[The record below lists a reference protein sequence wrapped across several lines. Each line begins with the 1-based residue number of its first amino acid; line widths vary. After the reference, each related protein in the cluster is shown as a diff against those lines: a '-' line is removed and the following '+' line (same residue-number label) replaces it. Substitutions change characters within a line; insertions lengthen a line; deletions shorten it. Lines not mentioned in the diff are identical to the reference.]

1 MRTLRQAIVVAIGL
15 SVLLPSA
22 EPWSQN
28 RYRPAPGSP
37 RVATSPGNVGNPSE
51 QVYIVQLAE
60 PPATARLASARRG
73 HHRGHRRFN
82 AKAPEVRAYV
92 DRLKNSHD
100 QLLGKISSYDRKVYS
115 YGYTFNGFAVRLN
128 EQQAAKLKTRRGVVN
143 VWKDHLRRVETANSP
158 AFLGLTNLVG
168 GLTADLGLRGEDVI
182 IGVIDSGITQEH
194 PSFAER
200 REIEPPRL
208 CRGVFGDSL
217 LGLFLCARFEGKTES
232 EFGPPPDNWNGVCEA
247 GENFAA
253 DACNNKL
260 IGARFY
266 RAGFD
271 LISTRDVNEF
281 DSPRDADGHGT
292 HIASIAAGN
301 SVPATLFGA
310 SIGTVSGMAPRA
322 RIAVYKACWLEPG
335 GFRASCSVAD
345 LQRAIEDAVEDGVD
359 IINYSI
365 GDPDNSL
372 DDPDDF
378 ALLAAADAGIL
389 SVVAAGNEGPTPATI
404 LSPGGTPWVL
414 TAGATSRAGEK
425 FEEAI
430 QVTQPES
437 IAGNYAS
444 REASFTPSL
453 SAVGPITGLLELVN
467 DDIAGFSTDGSLG
480 TFNDGCEPFVNGS
493 SVQGRI
499 ALIQRGFCTFQIKV
513 ENAQSAGAI
522 AVVVFNNQGDPIL
535 MSGTRNTVTI
545 PAVMIGEADG
555 ILLRDRIATG
565 ETVEVTL
572 DKSLLFSVADSGNVM
587 GSFSSRGPNLTD
599 PGFLKPDVVAPGVN
613 ILAGQTPDV
622 ANGIRGE
629 LFQYLSGSSQ
639 SVPHVAGI
647 AALIKEAHPEWSPAA
662 IKSALMTTA
671 RQDILKENRQT
682 PADSFD
688 MGAGHIVP
696 NQAVDPGLVY
706 EITTADYDAYLCGTF
721 ASRLTAP
728 ECAALLGANP
738 APSGESLNL
747 PSMAVAELV
756 TSATVTRT
764 VTNVGP
770 AEQYTVS
777 VEAPAGIGVSVRP
790 TMLSLGSGQ
799 SANYEITFTNLGA
812 APNEWN
818 AGSLTWE
825 TTTHLVRSPLVVRTA
840 PILVPEQVDGQGG
853 SGSVQI
859 PVQFGYT
866 GSYSVTVGG
875 LQEACLLAGRAIDLE
890 LGCPPPANFTV
901 ADDPDDTYELLGDDD
916 LPAWIHRVEF
926 VVPADQAFLRVSTF
940 QRFVDDGT
948 GDDDLDLFVYRCLA
962 PGDATLPCTLFE
974 SQGAGGEGV
983 TFTADEEINIPYPV
997 AGRYIV
1003 DIHGFETDEITGG
1016 PGAAT
1021 SLFVWSIDENIDRG
1035 NLVLSGAPDNVT
1047 AGSMSSIAASW
1058 QSLAPAL
1065 YLGGV
1070 MHFGVDQNG
1079 DSIATDNFGDPLIT
1093 LINIDAN

>member
-1 MRTLRQAIVVAIGL
+1 MKKLRQVFAVAIGL

-22 EPWSQN
+22 AIWPQIKPESL
-28 RYRPAPGSP
+28 PGSS
-37 RVATSPGNVGNPSE
+37 RVATSPGSVGNPSE

-60 PPATARLASARRG
+60 PPATARVASTRRG
-73 HHRGHRRFN
+73 RQHGHRRFN

-100 QLLGKISSYDRKVYS
+100 QLLGKIGSYDRKIYS

-128 EQQAAKLKTRRGVVN
+128 EQQAAKLKTRRGVVG

-158 AFLGLTNLVG
+158 AFLGLTNPVG
-168 GLTADLGLRGEDVI
+168 GLTADLGLRGEGVI

-194 PSFAER
+194 PSFSER
-200 REIEPPRL
+200 RQLEPPRL
-208 CRGVFGDSL
+208 CRGAFGDSL
-217 LGLFLCARFEGKTES
+217 LGLFLCRRFDTES
-232 EFGPPPDNWNGVCEA
+232 ESEYGPPPASWNGVCEA
-247 GENFAA
+247 GENFGA

-322 RIAVYKACWLEPG
+322 RIAVYKACWLESG
-335 GFRASCSVAD
+335 GFRSVCSVAD
-345 LQRAIEDAVEDGVD
+345 LQQAIEDAVKDGVD

-365 GDPDNSL
+365 SDSADSL
-372 DDPDDF
+372 DDPDDL

-389 SVVAAGNEGPTPATI
+389 SVVAAGNEGPMAETI
-404 LSPGGTPWVL
+404 LGPGGTPWVL

-430 QVTQPES
+430 RVNQPVS

-444 REASFTPSL
+444 REAAFTPSL
-453 SAVGPITGLLELVN
+453 STVGPITGLLELVN
-467 DDIAGFSTDGSLG
+467 DDFLGIDSEGTLG
-480 TFNDGCEPFVNGS
+480 TFDDGCETFVNGS

-499 ALIQRGFCTFQIKV
+499 AFIQRGLCEFQIKV

-535 MSGTRNTVTI
+535 MGGIRNTVTI

-555 ILLRDRIATG
+555 MLLRDRIATG

-572 DKSLLFSVADSGNVM
+572 DQSVLFSVADTGNAVD
-587 GSFSSRGPNLTD
+587 SFSARGPNLTD
-599 PGFLKPDVVAPGVN
+599 LNFLKPDVVAPGVN

-629 LFQYLSGSSQ
+629 LFQYLSGTSQ

-647 AALIKEAHPEWSPAA
+647 AALIAEAHPQWSPTA

-671 RQDILKENRQT
+671 RQDIVKEDRQT
-682 PADSFD
+682 PADAFD
-688 MGAGHIVP
+688 MGAGHIAP

-706 EITTADYDAYLCGTF
+706 ETTTEDFDAYLCGT
-721 ASRLTAP
+721 STPRLSDS

-738 APSGESLNL
+738 APSGEALNL
-747 PSMAVAELV
+747 PSIAVSVLGA
-756 TSATVTRT
+756 TTTVTRT

-770 AEQYTVS
+770 AEQYSVS
-777 VEAPAGIGVSVRP
+777 VTAPTAIGVSVSP
-790 TMLSLGSGQ
+790 TMLSLGSGE
-799 SANYEITFTNLGA
+799 SAAFKVTFTNQGA
-812 APNEWN
+812 EPGIWQQ
-818 AGSLTWE
+818 GSLTWE
-825 TTTHLVRSPLVVRTA
+825 SAEHSVRSPFVVRTVA
-840 PILVPEQVDGQGG
+840 LVAPEQVDG
-853 SGSVQI
+853 STITGSVQI
-859 PVQFGYT
+859 PVEFGYN
-866 GSYSVTVGG
+866 GSYEAQVHGLRPACILPATVD
-875 LQEACLLAGRAIDLE
+875 DLE
-890 LGCPPPANFTV
+890 SGCQDTSTV
-901 ADDPDDTYELLGDDD
+901 FIADDPFNEYVLFDPTA
-916 LPAWIHRVEF
+916 LPDYIQRIEF
-926 VVPADQAFLRVSTF
+926 DVPADQRLLRISLF
-940 QRFVDDGT
+940 QRFVDDGN
-948 GDDDLDLFVYRCLA
+948 GNDDLDIIVYRCTELLDPA
-962 PGDATLPCTLFE
+962 ASCTRFFFLDQGIRPFTSDEQVDLPFPA
-974 SQGAGGEGV
+974 AGHYV
-983 TFTADEEINIPYPV
+983 
-997 AGRYIV
+997 V
-1003 DIHGFETDEITGG
+1003 DIHGFETDEVNGG
-1016 PGAAT
+1016 PGANT
-1021 SLFVWSIDENIDRG
+1021 SLYVWAVGDNDNQG
-1035 NLVLSGAPDNVT
+1035 ALVIGGDPASVS
-1047 AGSMSSIAASW
+1047 AGSTAILTADW
-1058 QSLAPAL
+1058 NSLAPAL
-1065 YLGGV
+1065 YLGGISHV
-1070 MHFGVDQNG
+1070 GRDNNG
-1079 DSIATDNFGDPLIT
+1079 DLITTDQDGNALIT